1 MALSTEDALAAVRTT
16 EQECTRAKENV
27 AVTFQTY
34 DTAVKLCQDAE
45 LRLKEARRVLLE
57 VIGEEANAVTEEL
70 PSY

>member
-1 MALSTEDALAAVRTT
+1 MALTTEESLAAVRTM
-16 EQECTRAKENV
+16 EQEVTRTKENV

-34 DTAVKLCQDAE
+34 DTALKLHQDAE

-57 VIGEEANAVTEEL
+57 VIGEEANAISEEL